1 MGLKDLY
8 EDVKFKAIA
17 KKEAVVEWY
26 QSDKVQN
33 RISKVKAKLKQAK
46 EKAKKYAAEIE
57 KSEQFQK
64 MKEKAAPHIKHIQAK
79 AAELKQAIA
88 DKQAAKRLRAE
99 KTADVLSDEE
109 ADQALYNFISD
120 KRRAEKKLAAAQR
133 GKDKIGGNMYLFAA
147 NGDVDNF
154 QKYFE
159 EANDEKTS
167 LDETGMTVL
176 HIAAENN
183 RLAIVEW
190 LLENDYFEHVECS
203 HVRNLRVHTYF

>member
-64 MKEKAAPHIKHIQAK
+64 MFPNNTYVAFATDLSDFNRKLTELIVNTKFRGQITKNAKEFVTPGHSWEVRVKTLLEIV
-79 AAELKQAIA
+79 
-88 DKQAAKRLRAE
+88 AKRLV
-99 KTADVLSDEE
+99 K
-109 ADQALYNFISD
+109 Q
-120 KRRAEKKLAAAQR
+120 
-133 GKDKIGGNMYLFAA
+133 
-147 NGDVDNF
+147 
-154 QKYFE
+154 
-159 EANDEKTS
+159 
-167 LDETGMTVL
+167 
-176 HIAAENN
+176 
-183 RLAIVEW
+183 
-190 LLENDYFEHVECS
+190 
-203 HVRNLRVHTYF
+203 